1 MGGVGGDTDHDDA
14 LGQACVGQEINH
26 TQPLGEPQGPE
37 GRCLQGDGVGRG
49 SWGRGDIARTQRAR
63 LVRGEPGFCRQA
75 AVQVGQL
82 RGREF
87 RNTAFVFSRIKRG
100 CDVSE
105 GRRGLTS
112 IRRISMERTVVK
124 KNICRKKSDTSPT
137 TANRQNS
144 WKRTEFRNEQIP
156 HRHKEEKD
164 TLSHQR

>member
-1 MGGVGGDTDHDDA
+1 MGAGGHRADA
-14 LGQACVGQEINH
+14 EGPACAG
-26 TQPLGEPQGPE
+26 G
-37 GRCLQGDGVGRG
+37 
-49 SWGRGDIARTQRAR
+49 AR
-63 LVRGEPGFCRQA
+63 LLQAGGGSGRPAEGEGVQEHSVCIFKDKTWVRRER
-75 AVQVGQL
+75 GQ
-82 RGREF
+82 G
-87 RNTAFVFSRIKRG
+87 
-100 CDVSE
+100 
-105 GRRGLTS
+105 GLTS